1 MKMKILVI
9 DDAADQAGINTKKIV
24 SASEEQERNR
34 INSLRLRGRNTE
46 NWQKSRLLCWFSLE
60 IVSRSNKRAYLILR
74 VSSNL
79 FMEFPKAISMQEVLK
94 SGFRHI
100 L

>member
-1 MKMKILVI
+1 MKRVYFDTNIFE
-9 DDAADQAGINTKKIV
+9 D
-24 SASEEQERNR
+24 
-34 INSLRLRGRNTE
+34 
-46 NWQKSRLLCWFSLE
+46 
-60 IVSRSNKRAYLILR
+60 SNKRAYLIIR

-94 SGFRHI
+94 SGFHHI

>member
-1 MKMKILVI
+1 MIPYNENKLYGM
-9 DDAADQAGINTKKIV
+9 N
-24 SASEEQERNR
+24 
-34 INSLRLRGRNTE
+34 NSLAEVHPEL
-46 NWQKSRLLCWFSLE
+46 
-60 IVSRSNKRAYLILR
+60 VSEWPEKNLTLNKRAYLIIR

>member
-1 MKMKILVI
+1 MLSYI
-9 DDAADQAGINTKKIV
+9 
-24 SASEEQERNR
+24 
-34 INSLRLRGRNTE
+34 SLKVYTNFGTLPD
-46 NWQKSRLLCWFSLE
+46 
-60 IVSRSNKRAYLILR
+60 SNKRAYLIIR

>member
-1 MKMKILVI
+1 MKRVYFDTNICE
-9 DDAADQAGINTKKIV
+9 D
-24 SASEEQERNR
+24 
-34 INSLRLRGRNTE
+34 
-46 NWQKSRLLCWFSLE
+46 
-60 IVSRSNKRAYLILR
+60 SNKRAYLIIR

>member
-1 MKMKILVI
+1 MDDMIQMLEKIKRPEHREL
-9 DDAADQAGINTKKIV
+9 A
-24 SASEEQERNR
+24 
-34 INSLRLRGRNTE
+34 
-46 NWQKSRLLCWFSLE
+46 KSRLLCWFSLE
-60 IVSRSNKRAYLILR
+60 IVSRSNKRAYLIIR

>member
-1 MKMKILVI
+1 MIADKIKNARTILYYI
-9 DDAADQAGINTKKIV
+9 T
-24 SASEEQERNR
+24 
-34 INSLRLRGRNTE
+34 
-46 NWQKSRLLCWFSLE
+46 
-60 IVSRSNKRAYLILR
+60 NKRAYLIIR